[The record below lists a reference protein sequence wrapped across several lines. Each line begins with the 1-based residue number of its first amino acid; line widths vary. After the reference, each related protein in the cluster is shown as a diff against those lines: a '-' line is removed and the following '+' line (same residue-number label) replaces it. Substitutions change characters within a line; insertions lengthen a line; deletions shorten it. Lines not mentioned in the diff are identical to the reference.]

1 MRLSATAP
9 PVITLTIILRVGQ
22 LGATMLLVG
31 TFAWR
36 LLVVRPTLLRPE
48 QSRLSADGTLF
59 DHGLRR
65 LRVWSLLGLLG
76 CGVLGLWVHLVTVTN
91 QPLFHAV
98 ALDQLAHV
106 LLQTQYGRVWLI
118 RLGLMGLLGG
128 CLWYGERERRA
139 RDPWGLRLTCAGL
152 AGGILVA
159 QAWSGHATTTEGIPL
174 LWQVLV
180 AVLHLLA
187 TGVWLGSL
195 PLLVLFLAWA
205 RRVETPGVAV
215 MAAHATQ
222 RFSVLGLTS
231 VSLLI
236 LSGLAKAWM
245 LVGSVPALVGTLY
258 GRLLVLKVV
267 LLLPLLGLATLNLLR
282 IRPQLLAGAAT
293 QRWEHCHQLLTRL
306 QRHVLG
312 EIALGGGILI
322 LVGWLGSVPPARHVD
337 PVWPFAFR
345 VVGQDRLGWM
355 EVKEWPEVQRRLML
369 GKLITG
375 LGGCL
380 TLYAVSRRRRRW
392 PWVAGAGGMTV
403 AAGLALSCPWVTI
416 DAYPTTYWRPPVPY
430 HALYIAHGLHLYQQH
445 CAVCHGV
452 AGHGDGPAAP
462 GLGARPADLTA
473 PPTVEH
479 TAGDLFWWLTDG
491 ITGSTMPGFAE
502 ILTPEE
508 RWDVVHFLRALAV
521 TEEARLLAPL
531 VSATPWLVAPDFTY
545 TTREDA
551 GRSLSD
557 HRGQDIILLVL
568 FSLPDSVD
576 RLRQLHDL
584 YPSLRARGVEVLGVP
599 LHGSRD
605 ISHALGRGTVTY
617 PIVMDGAAEI
627 AMTYTLFRR
636 TWSAEDRLPAPPMP
650 AHLEFLIDR
659 QGYIRARWI
668 PRVQQGW
675 EEMAPFMAAIETLY
689 HEEPETEDPEEHLH

>member
-1 MRLSATAP
+1 
-9 PVITLTIILRVGQ
+9 VITLTIVLRVVQ
-22 LGATMLLVG
+22 LGAATLLVG
-31 TFAWR
+31 TFALL
-36 LLVVRPTLLRPE
+36 LLVDRPTLPHIE
-48 QSRLSADGTLF
+48 KTWISADGKLF

-65 LRVWSLLGLLG
+65 LRVWSLLGLFGFGL
-76 CGVLGLWVHLVTVTN
+76 LGLWVHLVTVTN
-91 QPLFHAV
+91 QSLFHAV
-98 ALDQLAHV
+98 SLDQLDNFF
-106 LLQTQYGRVWLI
+106 LGTQHGRVWLI

-128 CLWYGERERRA
+128 CLWYWERERRD
-139 RDPWGLRLTCAGL
+139 RDPCWLRLTCAGL
-152 AGGILVA
+152 VGGILIA
-159 QAWSGHATTTEGIPL
+159 QSWSGHATTTEGIPL
-174 LWQVLV
+174 VWQALV
-180 AVLHLLA
+180 AVFHLLA

-195 PLLVLFLAWA
+195 PLLVLFLAWT
-205 RRVETPGVAV
+205 RRVEAPGVEV

-231 VSLLI
+231 VGVLI

-258 GRLLVLKVV
+258 GRLLLLKVG
-267 LLLPLLGLATLNLLR
+267 LLLPLLGLAMLNLLH

-312 EIALGGGILI
+312 EIALGGGILM

-345 VVGQDRLGWM
+345 VFWQDRVGWM
-355 EVKEWPEVQRRLML
+355 EAKEGPEVQRRLTL
-369 GKLITG
+369 GKSITG
-375 LGGCL
+375 LGCCL
-380 TLYAVSRRRRRW
+380 ALYAASRRCRRW
-392 PWVAGAGGMTV
+392 PWVAGAGGMTI
-403 AAGLALSCPWVTI
+403 ATGLVLSSPWVTR
-416 DAYPTTYWRPPVPY
+416 DAYPTTFWRPPVPY

-462 GLGARPADLTA
+462 GLWPRPADLTA
-473 PPTVEH
+473 QPTAEH
-479 TAGDLFWWLTDG
+479 TDGDLFWWLTYG
-491 ITGSTMPGFAE
+491 IKGSAMPGFAE
-502 ILTPEE
+502 LLRPEE

-531 VSATPWLVAPDFTY
+531 ASATPWLVAPDFTY
-545 TTREDA
+545 TTSQGE

-557 HRGQDIILLVL
+557 HRGQNIILLVL
-568 FSLPDSVD
+568 FSLPDSVN
-576 RLRQLHDL
+576 RLRQLHNL
-584 YPSLRARGVEVLGVP
+584 YPSLRERGVEVLGVP

-605 ISHALGRGTVTY
+605 ISRGLEQGTVVY

-636 TWSAEDRLPAPPMP
+636 TWSSEDRRPTPPMP
-650 AHLEFLIDR
+650 AHLEFLINR

-668 PRVQQGW
+668 PRAPQGW
-675 EEMAPFMAAIETLY
+675 EEIAPFLATIEALN
-689 HEEPETEDPEEHLH
+689 HEEPGTAEPEEHLH